1 MTPRQ
6 PIALFLPSL
15 DGGGAERV
23 MVGLANEFAARGLP
37 VDLLVA
43 SARGPYLAEVAPGTK
58 LVDLGARRVTWALP
72 RLVRYLRAERP
83 RVLLSALDNANVVA
97 LLAARAAGRCTRCVI
112 SMRAVP
118 SAVYPA
124 DGSMGSRKLFWA
136 MRQTYRRADAV
147 IANSSAVAADLVS
160 ALGVPASLIR
170 VIHNPLNL
178 ALIESLAAEP
188 AGADEPAP
196 DGPPVVLGVGALI
209 PVKDFATLVR
219 AFARVRAQRPC
230 RLVILGEGPERQR
243 LAALATQCGVGD
255 DVSLPGFRPNPFPA
269 MRRARLFV
277 SSSRTEGCPNALLQA
292 LALGTPVISTD
303 SIGGAA
309 EVLEQGRWGRLVP
322 VGDIAAMAGAI
333 ADGLD
338 RAPSRDG
345 ARRAQDFSHERIT
358 DRFLEVLLPGVSFA

>member
-1 MTPRQ
+1 MSANR

-23 MVGLANEFAARGLP
+23 FVDLANELSGRGLP
-37 VDLLVA
+37 VELLVA

-58 LVDLGARRVTWALP
+58 LVDLGARRVSWALP

-97 LLAARAAGRCTRCVI
+97 VLATRAAGRGTRCVV

-147 IANSSAVAADLVS
+147 IANSHAVAADLVS
-160 ALGVPASLIR
+160 ALGVPAPLIR
-170 VIHNPLNL
+170 VIHNPLNV
-178 ALIESLAAEP
+178 AHIESLAGDA
-188 AGADEPAP
+188 AGEEMDDPGE
-196 DGPPVVLGVGALI
+196 PPVVLGVGALI
-209 PVKDFATLVR
+209 PVKDFATLIR

-243 LAALATQCGVGD
+243 LTTLAAETGVGD

-277 SSSRTEGCPNALLQA
+277 SSSRTEGCPNALMQA
-292 LALGTPVISTD
+292 LALGTPVVSTD
-303 SIGGAA
+303 SIGGAG
-309 EVLEQGRWGRLVP
+309 EVLERGRWGRLVP
-322 VGDIAAMAGAI
+322 VGDVAALAQAI
-333 ADGLD
+333 AEGLD
-338 RAPSRDG
+338 RAPSRAG
-345 ARRAQDFSHERIT
+345 AQRARDFSHDRIA
-358 DRFLEVLLPGVSFA
+358 DRFLEVLLPGESFA